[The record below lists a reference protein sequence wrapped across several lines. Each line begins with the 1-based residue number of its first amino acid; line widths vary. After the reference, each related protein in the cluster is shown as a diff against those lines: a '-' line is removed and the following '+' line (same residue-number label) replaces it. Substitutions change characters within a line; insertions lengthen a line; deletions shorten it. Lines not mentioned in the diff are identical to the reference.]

1 MYQNL
6 FVERIKGDSFS
17 ENKTII
23 HLWDDINGYD
33 SFEYQNYAYRLN
45 PNGEYRTVFGS
56 NVSKTK
62 SWTKWD
68 FDAGKIFESDIPPE
82 TRVLVD
88 LYHDSDESST
98 GHRLLIFDIEVEVTE
113 GLPDI
118 QEVENEIT
126 AISCYDSVADEYSVF
141 ILDKN
146 GEIERTKFKNEEII
160 PFDREE
166 DLLLAFLDK
175 WEEINPTIITGWN
188 IDFFDVP
195 YLYRRIGKV
204 LGESNANRLSPI
216 GIVYFNQNRARFFIA
231 GVSSL
236 DYYMLYRKFTFNDQP
251 SYTLDFISKTE
262 LGEGKVEYEGSLDQ
276 LRKENINK
284 FIDYSLQDTMLVN
297 KLDKKMNFIELVVGI
312 CHKGHV
318 PYEQVYFSSR
328 WIEGA
333 ILVYLKK
340 FNLVAPNKDP
350 KGRDLMRNSE
360 GETFSGAYVKNPK
373 PGKYG
378 WIYDL
383 DFTSLYP
390 SIVMTLNISPETKIG
405 KIDGW
410 NAEDFLNNKNRD
422 YKGWI
427 GDETGTIPGEQL
439 DNVMKTYDYAI
450 SANGVLYRK
459 DKKGIIPQILEEWF
473 KDKDNYDKL
482 MKQYGKKGD
491 NDQAEYYKQRRTISK
506 VMLNSV
512 YGVLGLPIFRFYD
525 LDNAAAVTTTGVKLI
540 KYAEKMGNYYYNNII
555 NEDKYE
561 IELENGEIVK
571 YGGND
576 KLNIIRDE
584 KNIEILAKNLVETDE
599 II

>member
-450 SANGVLYRK
+450 SANGVLYQK

-473 KDKDNYDKL
+473 KDKDNFDKL
-482 MKQYGKKGD
+482 QKQYGNKGD
-491 NDQAEYYKQRRTISK
+491 EEKEKYYKQRRTISK